1 MLIVV
6 KSFDHHVFLCLC
18 LRASAQQKLAVY
30 LLYIWDFKRL
40 TANYDWSCSPA
51 GCLLLIPNY
60 TGDRLNFGLAAERA
74 QGEGIRIATYVVGED
89 CALTT
94 NDKSAGRRGLT
105 GIPVSIKVAFIMVKV
120 TYRAILV
127 NCGGSWI
134 NCSCGSWT
142 LVSLLFTSS
151 MCRTAKMGTPLRQY
165 SQLETMSLWL
175 EQASIA
181 FKHRFMDTVCCLCPL
196 RLVRAEQQEG
206 EHLCIST
213 ASLMRCH
220 SDRNKPSPLSTG
232 S

>member
-18 LRASAQQKLAVY
+18 PRASAQQKLAVY

-40 TANYDWSCSPA
+40 TTNYDWSCSPA

-120 TYRAILV
+120 TYRHGATLV
-127 NCGGSWI
+127 NCRGGSWI

-142 LVSLLFTSS
+142 LVSLPFTSS
-151 MCRTAKMGTPLRQY
+151 MCRTAKMGKPLRQY
-165 SQLETMSLWL
+165 SQLEAMSMWW
-175 EQASIA
+175 EQAVA
-181 FKHRFMDTVCCLCPL
+181 FKHRFMDTVCCLCPP
-196 RLVRAEQQEG
+196 RLVRAGQQERK
-206 EHLCIST
+206 HHCINT
-213 ASLMRCH
+213 ASLMRSHC
-220 SDRNKPSPLSTG
+220 DGGMGTG
-232 S
+232 RRL